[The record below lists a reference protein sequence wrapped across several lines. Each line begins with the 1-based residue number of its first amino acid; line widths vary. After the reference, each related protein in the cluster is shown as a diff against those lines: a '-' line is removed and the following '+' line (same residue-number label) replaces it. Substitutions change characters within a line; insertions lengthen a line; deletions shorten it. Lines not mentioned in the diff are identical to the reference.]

1 MIFCKKFLIKIRI
14 VINNKFEN
22 MLKNKVCSSIIS
34 FLILMTF
41 IDEQTLFFN
50 HYNNRF
56 ESFRTYL

>member
-22 MLKNKVCSSIIS
+22 MLKNKVCKSIIS

-41 IDEQTLFFN
+41 IGEQTLFVN
-50 HYNNRF
+50 PYNQHF